1 MLYDD
6 DATECKSVVV
16 IDGAEAV
23 KRVASLMLSMKYGVD
38 GGSDDMMSIIRR
50 LALAVKLKQQ

>member
-16 IDGAEAV
+16 IDGAEAM

-38 GGSDDMMSIIRR
+38 GGSDDMMTIIR
-50 LALAVKLKQQ
+50 